1 MKKHVLRQKTMPSI
15 NEEIE
20 EIINK
25 GLPIMKV
32 GPYHDFGWQAC
43 IHATMLRKFPIENI
57 LEANFK
63 KRDLL
68 GDITQAV
75 ALGMIFSDSLSE
87 EQKEKVKNQLSDH
100 LISYFLM
107 GGLASSES
115 LSIFQ
120 DIVGRTVSLPKSVE
134 SKVLKIP
141 SSRFEQLAR
150 YFKVDNFMV
159 VLSETHQE
167 AYFNGLTTQEKE
179 MWADMLEAS
188 SIKQVSEDMY
198 PTNAQTAKISHSIL
212 NWRENQKTKTM
223 LSDEVSDIK
232 DKKPASSVSPN
243 KKI

>member
-1 MKKHVLRQKTMPSI
+1 MKA
-15 NEEIE
+15 
-20 EIINK
+20 
-25 GLPIMKV
+25 

-43 IHATMLRKFPIENI
+43 IYAITLRKFPIENI
-57 LEANFK
+57 LEADFN
-63 KRDLL
+63 KRGIL

-75 ALGMIFSDSLSE
+75 ALGMIFSDNLSE
-87 EQKEKVKNQLSDH
+87 EQKEKVKNQLPDH
-100 LISYFLM
+100 LRRYFLM
-107 GGLASSES
+107 GGLSSSES

-134 SKVLKIP
+134 SEALLIP

-150 YFKVDNFMV
+150 YFKVDNFMI
-159 VLSETHQE
+159 VLSKAHQE
-167 AYFNGLTTQEKE
+167 AYFNGLATQEKE

-188 SIKQVSEDMY
+188 GIKYVSEDMY
-198 PTNAQTAKISHSIL
+198 PVNAQTAKISQSIL
-212 NWRENQKTKTM
+212 KWRENQKTKTM